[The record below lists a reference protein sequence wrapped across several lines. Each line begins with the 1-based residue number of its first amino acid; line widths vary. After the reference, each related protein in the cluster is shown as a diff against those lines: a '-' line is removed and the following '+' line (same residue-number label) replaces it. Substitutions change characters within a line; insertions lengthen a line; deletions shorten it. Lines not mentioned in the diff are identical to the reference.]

1 MYIVHYKSKGE
12 DYSITF
18 MQKYQAVLF
27 MRKYGGVLSIY

>member
-12 DYSITF
+12 DLSITF

-27 MRKYGGVLSIY
+27 IKKYGGTLAIR